1 VATKT
6 DLKNSIF
13 GLLVEGE
20 LFMEFTR
27 ATGITHDLGFKGF
40 FFSQQQSVG
49 NEKVMP
55 SRSFQKDIL
64 RMLASLGLE
73 HVNLKVQS
81 G

>member
-1 VATKT
+1 MT

-20 LFMEFTR
+20 LFIEFTR
-27 ATGITHDLGFKGF
+27 AAGITHDLGFKGF
-40 FFSQQQSVG
+40 FFSQLQSAG

-55 SRSFQKDIL
+55 SRPFQKDIL

-73 HVNLKVQS
+73 HVNSKVQS